1 MIRRVDRPRRGFT
14 LALAVLIALAGTA
27 VAAPVS
33 MVTAQIACVP
43 ATPATAAASPV
54 ATATIPTA
62 TFPQGDATVVVFA
75 AASLTDVFAE
85 LETQLEAEHE
95 GLEIVVETGGSQAL
109 VTQLQEGAAAD
120 VLATANISTMATA
133 VDSSLIAGTPVPFTG
148 NRLVIVTPSDNPA
161 GITALDD
168 LAGEGVRL
176 VLANEEVPAGAYAR
190 QALCAWDSGEDAPDG
205 ALDAIG
211 ANVVSEEEDVRNVL
225 VKVQLGE
232 ADAGIVYASD
242 AVASELAGTP
252 LNVVAFPEGVPVTAT
267 YPIAATASG
276 DPELAAAFI
285 GSVLSADGQSLLER
299 YGFSP
304 VDG

>member
-190 QALCAWDSGEDAPDG
+190 QALCAWDSGGDAPDG